1 MYPAALV
8 MALLPLLGGI
18 VRAWP
23 PAGDGWRFMVVSVMV
38 DTGPTLL
45 AGLVLALLAALLLDD
60 RKVVKRLGLS
70 TLVVGVIELLLV
82 GFLVVDLLLTQ
93 STVGP
98 GTGNPGVT
106 SRMVET
112 VLFALALVG
121 LGLGTRKVVTRLP
134 ERDPGGRR
142 TSDRISL

>member
-98 GTGNPGVT
+98 GIGNPGT
-106 SRMVET
+106 SRMIEA

>member
-8 MALLPLLGGI
+8 IALLPLLGGI
-18 VRAWP
+18 VRAWA

-98 GTGNPGVT
+98 GIGNPGT
-106 SRMVET
+106 SRMIEA